1 MEKFLRL
8 RHAMIWH
15 FMPCMG
21 VAIATH
27 VASAAKYGSAS
38 TLRVMHVE
46 TIVHT
51 YTVAVVQ

>member
-1 MEKFLRL
+1 
-8 RHAMIWH
+8 MIWH